1 MTFAEGGKLER
12 IWGHCFYSSGI
23 EGIKLPSTL
32 KEIGMDAF
40 RDCDNLKT
48 IYVEDG
54 CEASLVDAYL
64 SNLTRIISLSTA
76 LVGGVSI

>member
-1 MTFAEGGKLER
+1 MTFTEDSKLER
-12 IWGHCFYSSGI
+12 IGEHCFCGSGV
-23 EGIKLPSTL
+23 EEIKLPSTL
-32 KEIGMDAF
+32 KEIGCNAF
-40 RDCDNLKT
+40 RGCGNLKT

-64 SNLTRIISLSTA
+64 PNSIHIIPLSTD

>member
-1 MTFAEGGKLER
+1 M
-12 IWGHCFYSSGI
+12 
-23 EGIKLPSTL
+23 
-32 KEIGMDAF
+32 GMDAF

-64 SNLTRIISLSTA
+64 PNSTHIIPLSTD